1 MSPEAHARIVLPS
14 DSFLEAAFVRWVL
27 SPAVLPGLAECV
39 TPQRELVVGE
49 HRYRLDY
56 EIAGRDY
63 VIAVELDG
71 FEFHGNR
78 DAFSYDRMRQNDLQ
92 ATGRV
97 VVRFSYDSIR
107 LDTRRCV
114 QQLQAVLTLDET
126 LASHI
131 VPDPE
136 VAQPDDMDPDPLYAL
151 RPKTS
156 LAGAP
161 PGSYFDTVREKLN
174 QKTLR
179 DCQMQAFAALANY
192 YRGGGARAACV
203 MSVGAGKTA
212 LGVAACLAFGRRR
225 AMVITPGSVI
235 RGTFDQAL
243 NHEFPHNVLYGLPG
257 GPLIPGCR

>member
-27 SPAVLPGLAECV
+27 SPAVLPGLAERV

-78 DAFSYDRMRQNDLQ
+78 YAFSYDRMRQNDLQ
-92 ATGRV
+92 AAGRV

-107 LDTRRCV
+107 LDTRRCIE
-114 QQLQAVLTLDET
+114 QLQAVLTLDAE
-126 LASHI
+126 LASYI
-131 VPDPE
+131 VPNPE
-136 VAQPDDMDPDPLYAL
+136 VPRPDDMDPDPLRGL
-151 RPKTS
+151 RPMTTFN
-156 LAGAP
+156 GAAA
-161 PGSYFDTVREKLN
+161 GSYFDTVRDKLN

-179 DCQMQAFAALANY
+179 DCQTQAFAALANY
-192 YRGGGARAACV
+192 YRSAGSRAACV

-212 LGVAACLAFGRRR
+212 LGIVSCL
-225 AMVITPGSVI
+225 
-235 RGTFDQAL
+235 
-243 NHEFPHNVLYGLPG
+243 
-257 GPLIPGCR
+257 